1 MSPHHPRRDRWEDHF
16 RLTGAAIEG
25 ITPQGRT
32 TVRMLH
38 FNDPDQIE
46 LRAALIALGQY
57 P

>member
-1 MSPHHPRRDRWEDHF
+1 M
-16 RLTGAAIEG
+16 IEAEIIG

-38 FNDPDQIE
+38 VNDPDQME
-46 LRAALIALGQY
+46 LRAMLIALGRY